1 MNICFSDIENGAGAA
16 SADVAPITPSHS
28 GEPASEQEV
37 KVTALPGGQEENS
50 GETTNTETG
59 GAQMPDN
66 VNVIKTKDG
75 SQSG

>member
-1 MNICFSDIENGAGAA
+1 MICYSDIENGAGAA
-16 SADVAPITPSHS
+16 SADVAPVTPSDS

-37 KVTALPGGQEENS
+37 KSSAPPGGQNENS
-50 GETTNTETG
+50 GGTTETG

-66 VNVIKTKDG
+66 VNVIKMKDG